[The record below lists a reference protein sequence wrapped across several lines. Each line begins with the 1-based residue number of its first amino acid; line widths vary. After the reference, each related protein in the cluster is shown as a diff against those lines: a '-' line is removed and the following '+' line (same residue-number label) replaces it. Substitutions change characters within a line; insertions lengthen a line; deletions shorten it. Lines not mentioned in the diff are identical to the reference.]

1 MTRPITDR
9 PLLSKGRK
17 AKHPPPGAADRI
29 EALAADGFSVL
40 GIAKHLGTSPDTFR
54 RWLADFPALQD
65 AMDSGREIERH
76 ALHNMLFKAAT
87 EGGNT
92 SAAMFLL
99 KARHGYREGDQSEQG
114 NRVSINF
121 QLPAAMPLADFKV
134 IDHGTTNDRIEPV
147 PAARIIAARGT

>member
-9 PLLSKGRK
+9 PLRSKGRK
-17 AKHPPPGAADRI
+17 AKQPPHGAADRI

-40 GIAKHLGTSPDTFR
+40 GIAKHMDTSPDTFR
-54 RWLADFPALQD
+54 RWLTDFPALQD
-65 AMDSGREIERH
+65 AMDSGRELERH

-99 KARHGYREGDQSEQG
+99 KARHGYREGDQSEHG

-134 IDHGTTNDRIEPV
+134 IDHGTTNDRVELVSATRPV
-147 PAARIIAARGT
+147 IAGRT

>member
-1 MTRPITDR
+1 MTKPITDR
-9 PLLSKGRK
+9 PLKSPGRK
-17 AKHPPPGAADRI
+17 LKEPPANAAHRI
-29 EALAADGFSVL
+29 EALSADGFSVL
-40 GIAKHLGTSPDTFR
+40 GIAKHLNTTPDVFR
-54 RWLADFPALQD
+54 RWLDEYPDLKD

-121 QLPAAMPLADFKV
+121 QLPAAMPMADFKV
-134 IDHGTTNDRIEPV
+134 IEHGKSDNRIEPV
-147 PAARIIAARGT
+147 STALLGAPRRS